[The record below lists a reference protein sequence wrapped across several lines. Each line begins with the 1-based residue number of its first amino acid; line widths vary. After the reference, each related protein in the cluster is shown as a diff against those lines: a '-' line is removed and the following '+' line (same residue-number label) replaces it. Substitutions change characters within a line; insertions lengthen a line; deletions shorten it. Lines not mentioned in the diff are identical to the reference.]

1 MELQYQSFQRAYTIS
16 WMEIWK
22 KQMNILST
30 GKMLTRKRFAQWAY
44 TGEYI
49 PAEPEFI
56 LASTQLANLKK
67 GSASKALVDDTANPL
82 ASFKSVIENEN
93 KDLCD
98 HCRLDPEQT
107 MWFVSETLL
116 FSLLQQL
123 WLLPAESLL
132 AMSKNH
138 RKIIKETVDDS
149 SIQQQQGIS
158 LFNYSL

>member
-1 MELQYQSFQRAYTIS
+1 MKEANEHSVYWEDVDEKTFL
-16 WMEIWK
+16 
-22 KQMNILST
+22 
-30 GKMLTRKRFAQWAY
+30 RFAQWAY

-107 MWFVSETLL
+107 M
-116 FSLLQQL
+116 
-123 WLLPAESLL
+123 
-132 AMSKNH
+132 
-138 RKIIKETVDDS
+138 
-149 SIQQQQGIS
+149 
-158 LFNYSL
+158 